1 MNTQLLVHSARGID
15 EFLLYL
21 AASLVLLAVFIAI
34 YIWITPYRELTL
46 IREGNVAAA
55 ASLSGAVL
63 GFAIPLAHAIAQS
76 VTLAEMAMW
85 GIVALAVQLLV
96 YFVVRHVVPG
106 IASDIPAGK
115 VAPGILL
122 GALSLATGVLNSACM
137 TY

>member
-1 MNTQLLVHSARGID
+1 MDTDILIHSARGID
-15 EFLLYL
+15 EFLIYL
-21 AASLVLLAVFIAI
+21 AASFVLLAIFVAI

-76 VTLAEMAMW
+76 VTFAEMAMW
-85 GIVALAVQLLV
+85 GVIALAVQLLV
-96 YFVVRHVVPG
+96 FFVMRRIMPG
-106 IASDIPAGK
+106 LANDIPAGK
-115 VAPGILL
+115 LAPGVFL
-122 GALSLATGVLNSACM
+122 GSISLATGILNSACM